1 MYSNA
6 TWLERYRNRY
16 QWAVRAYDRFVEELA
31 PELLDSLQRGEKI
44 TVVVYG
50 ATQVGKTTLILD
62 LLGLGTL
69 TTDEVG
75 TVLRGGQQL
84 GKSATAMPIR
94 YGRSQDDGWYIAGE
108 GPLTAEAACERL
120 GCFRREVEAG
130 GIRDAEVLDIR
141 IPGRL
146 FPAREE
152 QSLSLELNIIDIPG
166 INSRNEDERRLVA
179 NLARRYVSV
188 ADLVLLVGRA
198 DSLGFLNETDLQI
211 EALAD
216 WAAQPARFRIVLT
229 FSFSPDSLY
238 QQFMAGELTRDRVR
252 DVMIAEMGTH
262 DYSFPSEFHSNLF
275 MLEMGDSMQA
285 LGRRN
290 PEYCARIQQVTRDFR
305 EELLGNIALA
315 AGPYAR
321 LYGAFQLD
329 RVINARIERL
339 QRQLQDQEAAL
350 VERSRSAVA
359 ELASYRPDLAEKGAA
374 EIEQAADEI
383 RTELAVLTGQLEQL
397 GECRRRLQ
405 RVDCADQFGYV
416 VGWGAERVSWLKE
429 QMQEGEQYQRDA
441 CAKASGRMEAIG
453 VVPEWCRE
461 DVPSLVYQREPLME
475 IESRLDGYHQDKYWF
490 SSNFRSDRDSLQRAF
505 DKAASEHGARLQ
517 SALEKALQTRELAL
531 QEESNQLLSKR
542 LLMNTSLSRLLALE
556 TEREGV
562 RAMHDHELQRMKGSR
577 ELVSHF
583 ESRLNAAFVQELRAT
598 REAARNHPD
607 VTQRLYGLLHA
618 RMLLSEVERMY
629 QGRRF

>member
-16 QWAVRAYDRFVEELA
+16 QWAVRAYDQFVRELA
-31 PELLDSLQRGEKI
+31 PELLDSLQRSDRI

-75 TVLRGGQQL
+75 SVLRGGQQL

-94 YGRSQDDGWYIAGE
+94 YGRSQDDDWYIAGE
-108 GPLTAEAACERL
+108 GPLSAEAACERL

-146 FPAREE
+146 FPPQDG

-238 QQFMAGELTRDRVR
+238 QQFIDGELTRELVR

-262 DYSFPSEFHSNLF
+262 DYGFPPGFRPNLF

-285 LGRRN
+285 LGRSN

-339 QRQLQDQEAAL
+339 KQQLQAQEAAL
-350 VERSRSAVA
+350 EGRRGSAVA
-359 ELASYRPDLAEKGAA
+359 ELAGYRPDLAERGAT
-374 EIEQAADEI
+374 EIEQAVDEL
-383 RTELAVLTGQLEQL
+383 RAELTELTGQLEQL
-397 GECRRRLQ
+397 DLCRKRLHTL
-405 RVDCADQFGYV
+405 DCSNLFGFM
-416 VGWGAERVSWLKE
+416 VGWGAERVSWLKG
-429 QMQEGEQYQRDA
+429 QLQEGEESQRDA
-441 CAKASGRMEAIG
+441 CAQAAGWLESAGA
-453 VVPEWCRE
+453 VPEWCRE
-461 DVPSLVYQREPLME
+461 DVPVLNYQRAPLMS
-475 IESRLDGYHQDKYWF
+475 IESRLDGYSTDGYWF
-490 SSNFRSDRDSLQRAF
+490 SSNFDSDRDSVQRAL
-505 DKAASEHGARLQ
+505 DQAASEHGSRLQ
-517 SALEKALQTRELAL
+517 SGLDKALQERGKSLQHSREQLDS
-531 QEESNQLLSKR
+531 QQLL
-542 LLMNTSLSRLLALE
+542 MDISLSRLQSLE
-556 TEREGV
+556 AEREELH
-562 RAMHDHELQRMKGSR
+562 AMHDHELQRMEDSR
-577 ELVSHF
+577 ELASHF

-598 REAARNHPD
+598 REAARSHPD
-607 VTQRLYGLLHA
+607 VTQRFYGLLHA
-618 RMLLSEVERMY
+618 RMLLSEVDRMY